1 MNKKISD
8 ATSDEIKILFQDDE
22 KNAISKIRTLRKRYF
37 TELVIDDYT
46 GEQVNIKPFSLTK
59 AKSLNMELEYRL
71 YFANLKRQQ
80 RLRNRFDRM
89 IKTNRAIFLT
99 LTFNDSFLSRDTS
112 SETRRRYVARFL
124 KEQCIE
130 YVANIDFGQDERF
143 TQREHYHAL
152 VIPKNEQISYSDYS
166 QGFDK
171 SRIKAE
177 PVLVS
182 NKSRDNIARY
192 IDKLTKHALKYNGHY
207 RRLIY
212 SR

>member
-1 MNKKISD
+1 MNKKIVD
-8 ATSDEIKILFQDDE
+8 ASHDEIKSLFQEDE
-22 KNAISKIRTLRKRYF
+22 NNAINLVRTLRKRYF
-37 TELVIDDYT
+37 TQLVIDNET
-46 GEQVNIKPFSLTK
+46 GEQVNIKPFSLSK
-59 AKSLNMELEYRL
+59 AKSLNIELEYRV
-71 YFANLKRQQ
+71 YRASNKRKS
-80 RLRNRFDRM
+80 RLRERFDRM
-89 IKTNRAIFLT
+89 VKTNNAVFLT

-112 SETRRRYVARFL
+112 PDTRRRYIARFL

-130 YVANIDFGQDERF
+130 YVANIDFGQDERY

-152 VIPKNEQISYSDYS
+152 VIPKNKQIDYSSYS

-177 PVLVS
+177 PVIAN
-182 NKSRDNIARY
+182 NKSRDNLARY
-192 IDKLTKHALKYNGHY
+192 IDKLTNHSLKHKGFY

>member
-8 ATSDEIKILFQDDE
+8 ATRDEIKILFQDDE
-22 KNAISKIRTLRKRYF
+22 KNAITRIRTLRKRYF
-37 TELVIDDYT
+37 THLVIDDYT
-46 GEQVNIKPFSLTK
+46 GEQVNIKPFSIHK

-71 YFANLKRQQ
+71 YSANLKRQQ

-152 VIPKNEQISYSDYS
+152 VIPKNEQISYLEYS

-182 NKSRDNIARY
+182 NKSIDNIARY
-192 IDKLTKHALKYNGHY
+192 IDKLTKHSLKYNGHY